1 MDNKEKNFKI
11 LKLKNLDKRIRNQEN
26 TIYQDESMLVVSAV
40 VSAFLFY
47 CVAHSDKSE
56 TAKFVGALFGLVGT
70 GFSIFE
76 LRKLI
81 EEITTKT
88 KLENK
93 FEDVFDELRMDNEKV
108 ESKMLRKRYTNLIK
122 NK

>member
-47 CVAHSDKSE
+47 SIAHSDKSE
-56 TAKFVGALFGLVGT
+56 TMKFVGALFGLVGT

-108 ESKMLRKRYTNLIK
+108 ESKILRKRYTNLIK